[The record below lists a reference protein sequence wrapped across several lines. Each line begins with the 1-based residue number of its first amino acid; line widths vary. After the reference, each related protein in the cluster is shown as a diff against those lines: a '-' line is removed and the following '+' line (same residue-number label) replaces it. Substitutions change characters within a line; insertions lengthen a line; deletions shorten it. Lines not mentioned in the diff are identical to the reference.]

1 MKSMIFGA
9 LMLALGA
16 VAQPLSSETSRAD
29 DERTAGHCG
38 FNTMPKECKVG
49 FTEFCI
55 CPSGKF
61 EFHSM
66 ANAHC

>member
-49 FTEFCI
+49 FTEF
-55 CPSGKF
+55 
-61 EFHSM
+61 
-66 ANAHC
+66 